1 MIKHLYH
8 VFSECYKIAGW
19 SGLMSFVKYLFGI
32 LKLKD
37 ISKKSSVSQD
47 GDIYVQDP
55 AMPGLFSGNLLP
67 CY

>member
-47 GDIYVQDP
+47 GDIYV
-55 AMPGLFSGNLLP
+55 
-67 CY
+67 